1 MERFLAKSTEKS
13 SSILKIL
20 KEQLE
25 KGKEK
30 WTEEA
35 EAGLEL
41 LKEQVRQMPMLV
53 SPLVGEPLILY
64 LSGGKDAVSATLIV

>member
-30 WTEEA
+30 WTGEA